1 MAARRCLGI
10 IIMYSTRR
18 LALGKQP
25 KYAHH
30 FAGHLDMDSVP
41 LEACSRTLASEL
53 RLSDSLYPFHL
64 ISTVRS
70 ARDALVALPSIIMRP
85 PRRKGYCN

>member
-1 MAARRCLGI
+1 MPRDHYNVLNEKTGFGEA
-10 IIMYSTRR
+10 TV
-18 LALGKQP
+18 KQP
-25 KYAHH
+25 KYVHH
-30 FAGHLDMDSVP
+30 FAEYLDMDSVA
-41 LEACSRTLASEL
+41 LEVCSRTLASEL

-64 ISTVRS
+64 ISTVQS